1 MSAVLWIVGGWLLVS
16 LVFGMFFG
24 CMCSLNGPDTD
35 ELPISDG
42 LPITAALSADLAAL
56 DAVGIPA

>member
-1 MSAVLWIVGGWLLVS
+1 MLWIVGVWLSGS

-24 CMCSLNGPDTD
+24 CMCSLNGPDTE

-42 LPITAALSADLAAL
+42 LSITAALSALAAR
-56 DAVGIPA
+56 DAVGILA

>member
-1 MSAVLWIVGGWLLVS
+1 MSAALWIVGVWLPVS
-16 LVFGMFFG
+16 VVFGMVFG

-42 LPITAALSADLAAL
+42 VPVTAVPSADVAALA
-56 DAVGIPA
+56 AVGIPA

>member
-16 LVFGMFFG
+16 LVFGMVFG
-24 CMCSLNGPDTD
+24 CMCSLNGSDTH

-42 LPITAALSADLAAL
+42 MPITAALSADLAAL
-56 DAVGIPA
+56 DEFGIPA